1 MEKLPR
7 DRVAVGAKK
16 VLKAL
21 EAGQVV
27 RVYAALD
34 AEGFVNRRV
43 LSFCDEHRVPVTD
56 VPTMKQIGEACG
68 IDVGAACCALLRG

>member
-1 MEKLPR
+1 MEKLPKE
-7 DRVAVGAKK
+7 RVAVGAKK
-16 VLKAL
+16 VVRAL
-21 EAGQVV
+21 EAGQAM

-43 LSFCDEHRVPVTD
+43 LTLCREKNIPVVD
-56 VPTMKQIGEACG
+56 VPTMKQIGEACE